1 MAPKKAAK
9 VAPVQPAHQRA
20 KKKPPRPVNCTSVK
34 PNTVGAY
41 VRRTYAGTRISDP
54 RGYPI
59 VIASYKR
66 SDPVKGGKPLST
78 VAKPASA
85 PP

>member
-9 VAPVQPAHQRA
+9 VKPVQPAHQRA
-20 KKKPPRPVNCTSVK
+20 IKRPPPRPVNVTSVK
-34 PNTVGAY
+34 PNTVSAY

-59 VIASYKR
+59 VIATYQR
-66 SDPVKGGKPLST
+66 SLPVKGGKALS
-78 VAKPASA
+78 V